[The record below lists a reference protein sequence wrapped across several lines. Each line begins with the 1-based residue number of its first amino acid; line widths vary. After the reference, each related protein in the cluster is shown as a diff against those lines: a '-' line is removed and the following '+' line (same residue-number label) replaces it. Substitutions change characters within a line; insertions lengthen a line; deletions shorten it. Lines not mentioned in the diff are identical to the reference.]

1 MEQQIAAMW
10 VQIAVSAIVG
20 EVQCQLIARGLGM
33 MTKASEDRNRQLD
46 IMEARQHEQSQV
58 LVELLRRT
66 A

>member
-20 EVQCQLIARGLGM
+20 GVQCLLIARGLGM